1 MEAAPLFHDI
11 ALGPEGGKAYWML
24 TTDGVQL
31 RAGFWPGGDKGTVL
45 ILPGRTEFVERY
57 GIVATQLAARGFNT
71 LTLDY
76 RGHGLSDRLTSPAD
90 RGHVDD
96 FRDYQLDVAALMRL
110 AKTLHL
116 PEPFFLFANSMGGC
130 IGLRALHEGLQVKAV
145 CFNAPM
151 WGIKMSPVERFAA
164 RAIGQL
170 LQNTKLYHARVP
182 TMPDTETIVSQPF
195 EDNAVTRSEEIFRHL
210 RFQMRERPELVTGSP
225 SINWLHQALLECDR
239 LTKLPLPDVPAVTFL
254 GTDEQLV
261 DTTPAQKIM
270 KRWKTAKLITIPGG
284 KHEVFLDL
292 PDVQNAFYTE
302 LDALFSQN
310 RAAG

>member
-1 MEAAPLFHDI
+1 MEAAPLYHDI

-45 ILPGRTEFVERY
+45 VLPGRTEFVERY
-57 GIVATQLAARGFNT
+57 GIVAKELANRGYNT

-76 RGHGLSDRLTSPAD
+76 RGHGLSDRLTTPAD

-110 AKTLHL
+110 AKAQYM

-130 IGLRALHEGLQVKAV
+130 IGLRALQEGLNVKAV

-151 WGIKMSPVERFAA
+151 WGIKMSSTERFAA
-164 RAIGQL
+164 RAIGRL
-170 LQNTKLYHARVP
+170 VQNTKLCHARVP
-182 TMPDTETIVSQPF
+182 TMPDTESVIEQPF
-195 EDNAVTRSEEIFRHL
+195 AENAVTRSKEVFSHL
-210 RFQMRERPELVTGSP
+210 KFQMRERPELVTGSP

-239 LTKLPLPDVPAVTFL
+239 LANSPLPTIPSVTFL
-254 GTDEQLV
+254 GTDENLV
-261 DTTPAQKIM
+261 DASPVHHIM
-270 KRWKTAKLITIPGG
+270 KRWQNAKLITVPGS

-292 PDVQNAFYTE
+292 PDVRNAFYTE